1 MLESCLLT
9 FPMRMIFVS
18 QPVEMPSSASARDSE
33 CSKKKTNLHVDL
45 YLYIFLAHVRYS
57 AVYCNSFQSGSAE
70 DVFPEKDGSLL

>member
-18 QPVEMPSSASARDSE
+18 QPVEMPSASARDSE
-33 CSKKKTNLHVDL
+33 CSKREKRNLHVDL

-57 AVYCNSFQSGSAE
+57 AVYCNSFQCGSAE
-70 DVFPEKDGSLL
+70 DVFSGEGR